1 MIFTSEFV
9 VCIQS
14 ATARARKAEKE
25 KKLKGAGSN
34 LKANAQAASRH
45 CNICR
50 QSFLCTANR
59 GALEQHVDSKHPKL
73 SFKECF
79 PNE

>member
-1 MIFTSEFV
+1 MYRCFHF
-9 VCIQS
+9 IQS

-25 KKLKGAGSN
+25 RKLKGAGSN
-34 LKANAQAASRH
+34 LKSNALAANRF
-45 CNICR
+45 CNVCK

-59 GALEQHVDSKHPKL
+59 GALEQHVDSKHSKL
-73 SFKECF
+73 TFKDCF